1 MTRSLR
7 ITDGDLTV
15 TPSGVSLVSKTEKL
29 KQDLSLWLREV
40 FGVDRFHPYYGSTL
54 DSYVGQAMR
63 PQEIAFLKSEV
74 VRVLQN
80 YQKVQ
85 QLGMRENPSL
95 YSPEEVLAE
104 VISVNPHSNYD
115 TLKVDIV
122 FRNGAGQINTVKAG
136 AK

>member
-29 KQDLSLWLREV
+29 RQDLSLWLREV
-40 FGVDRFHPYYGSTL
+40 FGIDRFHPYYGSTL

-85 QLGMRENPSL
+85 QLGMRENP
-95 YSPEEVLAE
+95 
-104 VISVNPHSNYD
+104 
-115 TLKVDIV
+115 
-122 FRNGAGQINTVKAG
+122 
-136 AK
+136 

>member
-1 MTRSLR
+1 
-7 ITDGDLTV
+7 
-15 TPSGVSLVSKTEKL
+15 
-29 KQDLSLWLREV
+29 
-40 FGVDRFHPYYGSTL
+40 
-54 DSYVGQAMR
+54 MR

-115 TLKVDIV
+115 SLKVDIV